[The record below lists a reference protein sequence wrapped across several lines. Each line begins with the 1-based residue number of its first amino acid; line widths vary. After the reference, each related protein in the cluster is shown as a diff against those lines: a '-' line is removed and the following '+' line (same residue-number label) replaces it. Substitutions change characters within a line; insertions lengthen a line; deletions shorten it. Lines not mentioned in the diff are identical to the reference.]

1 MTSRKKDPLKKA
13 ANNNGQTATMRI
25 AVKLL
30 LWALL
35 LQGYNGAVHGKEE
48 TNICYNGAVCKTN
61 SNDDDSDQNS
71 PGDFFGAF
79 RRLGTSWKSMAI
91 IIRNVVRGASG
102 TQKDGDVFVETMEE
116 ALILLTNMVSAAAV
130 VSEKNQWLFRTE
142 PLQEFG
148 LELEDIFK
156 AFLNWAAVDGA
167 EDNNNDEIRCRGGVN
182 GRHAKINVS
191 KAFRRLERYAEWMDS
206 TGDDLV
212 QPPLTASSL
221 TKAWEAFSM
230 NLSYDRCARLVW
242 WLDLS
247 RTDLDA
253 VRALPPKDI
262 LRFYVWFSHL
272 MLFDKNGQ
280 NNGVVFVQSFA
291 RISLWSFMT
300 MLPLELGIRV
310 DEFMISVIPLKTKIV
325 LFLERPPW
333 VKFGYSLVN
342 AFLTRAMK
350 KRVLMVPS
358 TNTEEWVENVVGAE
372 CIPTEFDG
380 LNGTLALDPF
390 EISSRIQSSN
400 MPDAS
405 K

>member
-1 MTSRKKDPLKKA
+1 MTSSRE
-13 ANNNGQTATMRI
+13 NGQPTRTAARMRI
-25 AVKLL
+25 AVLLL

-35 LQGYNGAVHGKEE
+35 PQDHNTDVHGKEE
-48 TNICYNGAVCKTN
+48 TTICYRGAVCKTN
-61 SNDDDSDQNS
+61 NDDDVDNY
-71 PGDFFGAF
+71 PREFFGAF
-79 RRLGTSWKSMAI
+79 RRLGTSWRSIAVIM
-91 IIRNVVRGASG
+91 RNVVRGASG
-102 TQKDGDVFVETMEE
+102 TQREGDVFAETMEE
-116 ALILLTNMVSAAAV
+116 ALALLTNMVSAAA
-130 VSEKNQWLFRTE
+130 SEQKQWHFRNA
-142 PLQEFG
+142 PIREFG

-167 EDNNNDEIRCRGGVN
+167 VDDEARCHRRGGVN
-182 GRHAKINVS
+182 GRHATINVS
-191 KAFRRLERYAEWMDS
+191 KAFRRLDRYAAWIDA

-221 TKAWEAFSM
+221 RKAWEAFSM
-230 NLSYDRCARLVW
+230 NLSYDDCDRLVW
-242 WLDLS
+242 WLDLG

-253 VRALPPKDI
+253 VRALPPKEI
-262 LRFYVWFSHL
+262 IRLYVWFSHL

-280 NNGVVFVQSFA
+280 HNGVVFVQSFA
-291 RISLWSFMT
+291 TISFWSFMT

-358 TNTEEWVENVVGAE
+358 KNPQQWVEDVVGVD
-372 CIPTEFDG
+372 CIPIEFDG
-380 LNGTLALDPF
+380 LNGRLVDPF
-390 EISSRIQSSN
+390 DISSRIQSSDL
-400 MPDAS
+400 PVAS